1 MTQPVFFIGDVA
13 VDEYYRLPS
22 WPTAGTKLDV
32 VPQGRE
38 FGGMIANAAVV
49 YAGYGEPAH
58 FLWSMNGS
66 PTSRAMLDELADRGV
81 RTDHVAFDETLA
93 DSKTIILLVDGEHS
107 VLIPALGLDAIEL
120 SDEAVAGLA
129 DARWVYTAMGDLR
142 ALRHAGAGAAEVI
155 GQLRAAGTRLALDL
169 DVASLI
175 DGDGDGE
182 LVGLAD
188 LLFVNHHGFERF
200 CAGRPAADVV
210 AGLLAGNTAY
220 LVVTRASQGCQV
232 FHANG
237 SVDVPGLDVEAI
249 DVTGAGDTFGASFLH
264 ALNRTDDL
272 ALAASFANAAA
283 ARAVTATGARAGVA
297 SDAQVLEF
305 MRHHGVCTPAH
316 EAVFS
321 TAPTE

>member
-13 VDEYYRLPS
+13 VDEYYRLPT

-32 VPQGRE
+32 VPQGCE

-49 YAGYGEPAH
+49 YAGFGERAD
-58 FLWSMNGS
+58 FVWSMNSS

-81 RTDHVAFDETLA
+81 RTDHVVFDETLA
-93 DSKTIILLVDGEHS
+93 DSKNIILLVDGEHS
-107 VLIPALGLDAIEL
+107 VLTPAPGLDTIEL
-120 SDEAVAGLA
+120 SDEAVAALA

-142 ALRHAGAGAAEVI
+142 ALRHAEAGAAEVI
-155 GQLRAAGTRLALDL
+155 GRLRATGTRLAVDL

-175 DGDGDGE
+175 DGDEE

-188 LLFVNHHGFERF
+188 LLFVNHHGFERL
-200 CAGRPAADVV
+200 CAGRPAAEVV
-210 AGLLAGNTAY
+210 SGLLAGGAAY

-237 SVDVPGLDVEAI
+237 SVAVPGLDVEAI

-297 SDAQVLEF
+297 TDAQVLEF

-316 EAVFS
+316 EAVFAP
-321 TAPTE
+321 APTE